1 MMNMVNESPRIN
13 RSQLTDYSQD
23 SYGLKAVKDELRAVR
38 DGKHGSQPETKY
50 INKKKEYVRQL
61 MKEKQEAVERGVK
74 EKMKNY
80 ESDMVV
86 EMLQAAL
93 NLDVNTEVE
102 KRIEVARQMVE
113 QGRSDG
119 SGSKVY

>member
-1 MMNMVNESPRIN
+1 M
-13 RSQLTDYSQD
+13 
-23 SYGLKAVKDELRAVR
+23 
-38 DGKHGSQPETKY
+38 
-50 INKKKEYVRQL
+50 
-61 MKEKQEAVERGVK
+61 K

-80 ESDMVV
+80 ESDMVD

-119 SGSKVY
+119 SGSKVF

>member
-1 MMNMVNESPRIN
+1 MR
-13 RSQLTDYSQD
+13 
-23 SYGLKAVKDELRAVR
+23 AVKEEIRAVR
-38 DGKHGSQPETKY
+38 DGKYGNQPETKY
-50 INKKKEYVRQL
+50 INKKKDYVRQL

-80 ESDMVV
+80 ENDMVD

-93 NLDVNTEVE
+93 NLDVNEEVE

-113 QGRSDG
+113 QS
-119 SGSKVY
+119 

>member
-1 MMNMVNESPRIN
+1 
-13 RSQLTDYSQD
+13 
-23 SYGLKAVKDELRAVR
+23 
-38 DGKHGSQPETKY
+38 
-50 INKKKEYVRQL
+50 
-61 MKEKQEAVERGVK
+61 VERGVK

-80 ESDMVV
+80 ESDMVD

-93 NLDVNTEVE
+93 NLVVNSEVE

-119 SGSKVY
+119 SGSKVF

>member
-1 MMNMVNESPRIN
+1 MR
-13 RSQLTDYSQD
+13 
-23 SYGLKAVKDELRAVR
+23 AVKDELRRVR
-38 DGKHGSQPETKY
+38 EGKNGEHPETKY

-61 MKEKQEAVERGVK
+61 MKEKTEAVERGVK

-80 ESDMVV
+80 ESEMVD

-93 NLDVNTEVE
+93 NLDVNQEVE

-113 QGRSDG
+113 
-119 SGSKVY
+119 